1 MSKEAGPLMQQD
13 DNSRRF
19 SIRLNRVL
27 RTEGLEVG
35 RRSFKIYGFEN
46 VRTFVIEASV
56 LSIIT
61 KKMYFLFMKTFG

>member
-19 SIRLNRVL
+19 SIRLIRVL

-35 RRSFKIYGFEN
+35 RRGQDIRF
-46 VRTFVIEASV
+46 
-56 LSIIT
+56 
-61 KKMYFLFMKTFG
+61 